1 MKHNKR
7 GSGLAT
13 VLLVTAIATTLAF
26 TTVGLS
32 FHHLSATTRMGN
44 GYYAK
49 NLAEAA
55 LAKAIDKIMTDQDYG
70 RTVTADTTI
79 RINFPDAPAGSYG
92 LLTFDSAEAQ
102 NYNNSQPGARLPGCF
117 NNLLSDTP
125 RLAPEANVPGH
136 AVFLSAV
143 GVCKGSTRRIDT
155 VVYVPKF
162 PWALAASGSIRST
175 GDIFLASVRKGG
187 DPNVDAD
194 LLPASLATNS
204 AIGDKAVEFAGTNI
218 TIKGDLQSHSGA
230 KLGNALILGEK
241 RLNAATIT
249 LPSLNIAD
257 YDTKNKNGVSN
268 LADIQTSAPVKGFAH
283 RSGDLLCADSLV
295 LDGAVLYVDG
305 NLNVSG
311 GIKGTGAVI
320 VKGKTTVAGTSS
332 FVGDNKLALLS
343 EGDVAITGTSDNP
356 SHFNGLLYSEG
367 NLSASHTNLV
377 GTVIANDKTGG
388 SGGQI
393 SLDKSKIIQDSSSSS
408 FNMTVTTSSSSS
420 TDPIPSGKRS
430 LVGVPAILDWPHNSS
445 LSADENRQLF
455 INSPAGQAAS
465 RVLAGGSS
473 LADRWTGAQ
482 DSLYNL
488 PSAVAPPSTTFAG
501 LASNEKMSLP
511 IGVALRKDINPA
523 RFLDSSTQRYVMPVA
538 SNGALNNPDGTV
550 LPQGTYVV
558 ETTGEGPAD
567 FRYVPYSGSVPAVS
581 EADLEV
587 KVGTNP
593 EVLGTDST
601 WKTQLKLEYN
611 ARLDALLVSR
621 RGYGLTNLEKGFLT
635 FPGSAIN
642 TQIGMAASNFA
653 QSMSL
658 AIAVSEKSKTA
669 AGQTITFE
677 DATNPN
683 YVPPSGGSSS
693 ESWSLDLNDNR
704 LIPFAERVRVLYW
717 RETFGAAFPSI
728 EQGRQAIA

>member
-1 MKHNKR
+1 VKHNKR

-13 VLLVTAIATTLAF
+13 VLMVTAIATTLAF

-204 AIGDKAVEFAGTNI
+204 AIGDKAVEFAGANI

-230 KLGNALILGEK
+230 KLGNAVVLGEK

-367 NLSASHTNLV
+367 NLSASHTSLV
-377 GTVIANDKTGG
+377 GTVIANDKSGG

-408 FNMTVTTSSSSS
+408 FNMTVTTSSSANSN
-420 TDPIPSGKRS
+420 DPAPAGKLS
-430 LVGVPAILDWPHNSS
+430 LLALPTRVDWSHDTN
-445 LSADENRQLF
+445 LTAAENQQNF
-455 INSPAGQAAS
+455 INSPAG
-465 RVLAGGSS
+465 
-473 LADRWTGAQ
+473 T
-482 DSLYNL
+482 
-488 PSAVAPPSTTFAG
+488 AVASIAQGG
-501 LASNEKMSLP
+501 LASNRWNVSGAQDTQYTLPAPVGSYFSGLQPGEKVSLP
-511 IGVALRKDINPA
+511 IGMALRADMNPS
-523 RFLDSSTQRYVMPVA
+523 RFWDAASQSYVMPFDTSLPTA
-538 SNGALNNPDGTV
+538 GTLNNPDGTA
-550 LPQGTYVV
+550 LPPGKYVTK
-558 ETTGEGPAD
+558 TTGPGVAD
-567 FRYVPYSGSVPAVS
+567 FKYVPYTGSVAAL
-581 EADLEV
+581 ADTDVQV
-587 KVGTNP
+587 KVSSNP
-593 EVLGTDST
+593 EVAGTDGT
-601 WKTQLKLEYN
+601 WKTQLKTEYL
-611 ARLDALLVSR
+611 ARLNALLVSR
-621 RGYGLTNLEKGFLT
+621 RGTPMNGIETGMATSILNNQIAADFRQM
-635 FPGSAIN
+635 A
-642 TQIGMAASNFA
+642 QIGSV
-653 QSMSL
+653 
-658 AIAVSEKSKTA
+658 AIAKVNDSRLSPT
-669 AGQTITFE
+669 QTITFE